1 MPALSPASLI
11 ARHVEK
17 LRAQSD
23 STKVDQLLQRHGFR
37 VAGQAVVRNG
47 HPVTEQD
54 CYDYKQAVREVYG
67 DAAYS
72 FARVNFVLGGC
83 RCRACAA

>member
-1 MPALSPASLI
+1 MPALPPTTLI

-17 LRAQSD
+17 LRAQPDPS
-23 STKVDQLLQRHGFR
+23 KVEQLLQRLGIR
-37 VAGQAVVRNG
+37 IDNG
-47 HPVTEQD
+47 TATRYGRPVTEQD
-54 CYDYKQAVREVYG
+54 CYDYKQAVRQAYG

-83 RCRACAA
+83 RCRDCAA

>member
-1 MPALSPASLI
+1 MPALAPSALI

-17 LRAQSD
+17 LRSQSGAE
-23 STKVDQLLQRHGFR
+23 KVEQLLHGHGFR
-37 VAGQAVVRNG
+37 IDGVSVTHYGR
-47 HPVTEQD
+47 PVTEQD
-54 CYDYKQAVREVYG
+54 CFEYKQAVREVYG

>member
-1 MPALSPASLI
+1 MPSLSPATLI

-17 LRAQSD
+17 LRARPD
-23 STKVDQLLQRHGFR
+23 FDKIEQLLVSRAFCIDDAGVTRHG
-37 VAGQAVVRNG
+37 Q
-47 HPVTEQD
+47 PVTEQD

-83 RCRACAA
+83 RCRDCTG